1 MAKDQDRYW
10 NDKDHQLDKF
20 TQDNKGK
27 ELSSNEG
34 TKISNDENTLKAG
47 IRGPTLHEDF
57 LFQEKLAHF
66 DRERIPER
74 VVHARGYGAHGEFQV
89 YKSLAHL
96 TKASFLQDPNKIT
109 PVFVRFSQVAGSR
122 GANETNRDVRGF
134 ATKFYTDEG
143 NFDLVGNN
151 IPVFFIQDSIKFPD
165 LIHAVKPE
173 PHTEFPQGQT
183 AHDTFWDFIGS
194 NTESA
199 HMMMW
204 IMSDR
209 TIPRSFRMMEGFG
222 VHTFRLVNREGTS
235 HFVKFHWK
243 PVLGA
248 HSFIWDEAQKLGGA
262 DPDFHRRDLYN
273 NIEMGNFAEYELG
286 LQIISEDDEFMF
298 DFDILD
304 ATKLW
309 PEEEVP
315 VQIVGKMTLNRNV
328 NNVFAETEQSA
339 LHPGQIVP
347 GIDFSND
354 PLLHGRVF
362 SYSDT
367 QLYRVG
373 TNYQELPINRP
384 VCPIHNNQRD
394 GQGRITINKGQVAY
408 HKNYLAGNTPKEVPP
423 REGGFSTYPST
434 VEGIKVRKTAPSFED
449 HYSQARLFWN
459 SMSPVEKDHII
470 QAFSF
475 ELGKVETVE
484 VRQRVVNMLGKIDH
498 ELAAL
503 VAKEVGVKR
512 PNVSQVPVQQSSAAL
527 SLMNQPRYPNTLRVG
542 VLIDDG
548 FDGDETKYILSELEE
563 AGLEL
568 VFVGERLG
576 DVQGSDGVT
585 YSIDETF
592 LTGSPL
598 LYDGLYVVGGS
609 DPSRYFM
616 RKTRNFVRDTYNHF
630 KPIGATEEGTAI
642 IEQMNITSKP
652 GVIVEREASTF
663 ANEFVTAMAEMRFYS
678 RVYRNV

>member
-1 MAKDQDRYW
+1 MERNWNKKDE
-10 NDKDHQLDKF
+10 QLKKF
-20 TQDNKGK
+20 TQNNDG
-27 ELSSNEG
+27 EEMASNEG

-47 IRGPTLHEDF
+47 ERGPTLHEDF
-57 LFQEKLAHF
+57 LFQEKLGHF

-74 VVHARGYGAHGEFQV
+74 VVHARGYGAHGEFRV

-96 TKASFLQDPNKIT
+96 TKASFLQDPNKVT

-134 ATKFYTDEG
+134 AAKFYTEEG

-173 PHTEFPQGQT
+173 PHNEIPQGQT

-248 HSFIWDEAQKLGGA
+248 HSLTWDEAQKIGGA
-262 DPDFHRRDLYN
+262 DPDYHRRDLWE

-286 LQIISEDDEFMF
+286 IQVIAEDDEFMF

-315 VQIVGKMTLNRNV
+315 VQIIGKMTLNRNV
-328 NNVFAETEQSA
+328 DNVFAETEQIA

-354 PLLHGRVF
+354 PLLQGRIF
-362 SYSDT
+362 SYADT

-394 GQGRITINKGQVAY
+394 GQGRITINQGQVAY
-408 HKNYLAGNTPKEVPP
+408 HNNSLADNTPSEVPP
-423 REGGFSTYPST
+423 EEGGFSTYRST
-434 VEGIKVRKTAPSFED
+434 VKGFKERKTAPSFKD

-470 QAFSF
+470 EAFSF
-475 ELGKVETVE
+475 ELGKVKTPF
-484 VRQRVVNMLGKIDH
+484 VRQHVVNMLGRISS
-498 ELAAL
+498 ELAAI
-503 VAKEVGVKR
+503 VAKEVAVNR
-512 PNVSQVPVQQSSAAL
+512 PKEKQVDVTESSPAL
-527 SLMNQPRYPNTLRVG
+527 SLMNQVRYPNTLKVG
-542 VLIDDG
+542 VIIDKG
-548 FDGDETKYILSELEE
+548 FAGSLTEGIIAQLEE
-563 AGLEL
+563 AEL
-568 VFVGERLG
+568 IPVFIGEELG
-576 DVQGSDGVT
+576 DVQGTDGVSV
-585 YSIDETF
+585 SIDDTF

-598 LYDGLYVVGGS
+598 LYDGLLVVGGKE
-609 DPSRYFM
+609 PSRYFE
-616 RKTRNFVRDTYNHF
+616 RKARTFIRDTYNHF
-630 KPIGATEEGTAI
+630 KPIGALGQGAEIVGSTG
-642 IEQMNITSKP
+642 ITGKP
-652 GVIVEREASTF
+652 GVLVEENDTNF
-663 ANEFVTAMAEMRFYS
+663 ADDFISAMATMRFWE
-678 RVYRNV
+678 RVYRKA